1 MSWNYRVMCRNGEL
15 SIYEVYYRD
24 DGTIEGYSAAP
35 TFPAG
40 ETVEELSENC
50 RQYLSALEK
59 PILLY
64 EE

>member
-1 MSWNYRVMCRNGEL
+1 MSRNGEL
-15 SIYEVYYRD
+15 SIYEVYYRE
-24 DGTIEGYSAAP
+24 DGTVEGYSAAP
-35 TFPAG
+35 SFPSG

-50 RQYLSALEK
+50 RQYFSALEQ